1 MSAEEKNVSQ
11 PQTLR
16 DYASIS
22 VRGFLMGSA
31 DVVPGVSGGTIA
43 FITGIYEALIDAIN
57 AVNTQFIGRLLRLQW
72 RAAFADFPWQF
83 LLALGIG
90 LAAAIFTMA
99 HFLSW
104 ALEHYATLVW
114 GFFFGLILGSIFL
127 VRKQVRRWTP
137 ATVLILVAF
146 AVAMFWLVGVTPA
159 EMPHTPIFLFFSGA
173 LAICAMILPGISG
186 AFILVLLGQYR
197 YVLEAVVNRDI
208 ATIFFVM
215 AGAVFGLL
223 GFARLL
229 KWLFKHYHDLTVAA
243 LIGLMIGSL
252 RKIWPWKEVVST
264 QVKPD
269 GTVVPLVEANILPNS
284 SAGELLAVIALAML
298 ALALVVGI
306 EALATRGRAAQ
317 LPQPP
322 ASDAGESSHA

>member
-1 MSAEEKNVSQ
+1 MSAESKNVSR
-11 PQTLR
+11 PQSLR
-16 DYASIS
+16 DYVSIS
-22 VRGFLMGSA
+22 LRGFLMGSA

-57 AVNTQFIGRLLRLQW
+57 AVNVQFVRRLLKLQW
-72 RAAFADFPWQF
+72 REAFADFPWQF
-83 LLALGIG
+83 LLALAIG
-90 LAAAIFTMA
+90 LAAAILTMA

-104 ALEHYATLVW
+104 ALEHHATLVW
-114 GFFFGLILGSIFL
+114 GFFFGLILGSIIL
-127 VRKQVRRWTP
+127 VRKQVRHWTP
-137 ATVLILVAF
+137 ATLLILIAF

-197 YVLEAVVNRDI
+197 YVLDAVVNRDI
-208 ATIFFVM
+208 VTILLVM

-269 GTVVPLVEANILPNS
+269 GTVVPLVEANVLPNGPAS
-284 SAGELLAVIALAML
+284 EVLLVIGLTAL

-306 EALATRGRAAQ
+306 ETLAMRGRSARAV
-317 LPQPP
+317 QPVAP
-322 ASDAGESSHA
+322 DPIES

>member
-1 MSAEEKNVSQ
+1 MSVDSKDVSR
-11 PQTLR
+11 PQSLR

-22 VRGFLMGSA
+22 LRGFLMGSA
-31 DVVPGVSGGTIA
+31 DVVPGVSGGTVA

-57 AVNTQFIGRLLRLQW
+57 AVNLDLMRRLLRLQW
-72 RAAFADFPWQF
+72 REAFANFPWQF
-83 LLALGIG
+83 LLALGFG
-90 LAAAIFTMA
+90 LAAAILTMA

-114 GFFFGLILGSIFL
+114 GFFFGLILGSIIL
-127 VRKQVRRWTP
+127 VRKQIKRWTP
-137 ATVLILVAF
+137 ATVLILVTF

-159 EMPHTPIFLFFSGA
+159 EMPHTPLLLFFSGA

-197 YVLEAVVNRDI
+197 YVLDAVVNRDLVTL
-208 ATIFFVM
+208 AAVM

-269 GTVVPLVEANILPNS
+269 GTVVPLVEANVLPTG
-284 SAGELLAVIALAML
+284 SAGELLAVIGLAML

-306 EALATRGRAAQ
+306 EALAARGRSARSV
-317 LPQPP
+317 QPVV
-322 ASDAGESSHA
+322 AEGVES

>member
-1 MSAEEKNVSQ
+1 MIADSKNVSQ

-22 VRGFLMGSA
+22 LRGFLMGSA
-31 DVVPGVSGGTIA
+31 DVVPGVSGGTVA

-57 AVNTQFIGRLLRLQW
+57 AVNLDFMRRLLRLQW
-72 RAAFADFPWQF
+72 REALANFPWQF
-83 LLALGIG
+83 LLALGVG
-90 LAAAIFTMA
+90 LAAAVMTMA

-114 GFFFGLILGSIFL
+114 AFFFGLILGSIFL
-127 VRKQVRRWTP
+127 VRKRVRRWTP
-137 ATVLILVAF
+137 ATLLILVAF
-146 AVAMFWLVGVTPA
+146 AVVMFWLVGVTPH
-159 EMPHTPIFLFFSGA
+159 EMPHTPLFLFFSGA

-197 YVLEAVVNRDI
+197 YVLEAVVNRDLV
-208 ATIFFVM
+208 TLFFVA

-223 GFARLL
+223 GFARVL
-229 KWLFKHYHDLTVAA
+229 KWLFSRYHDLTVAA

-252 RKIWPWKEVVST
+252 RKIWPWKEVLAT
-264 QVKPD
+264 QVEPD
-269 GTVVPLVEANILPNS
+269 GSVIPVLEANVLPNG
-284 SAGELLAVIALAML
+284 SAGEMLLVIGLAML

-306 EALATRGRAAQ
+306 EALATRGRSTRAVQ
-317 LPQPP
+317 TILPE
-322 ASDAGESSHA
+322 GVES

>member
-1 MSAEEKNVSQ
+1 MIAEEKNVSQ
-11 PQTLR
+11 PQSLR

-22 VRGFLMGSA
+22 LRGFLMGSA

-57 AVNTQFIGRLLRLQW
+57 AVNLDFVRRLLRLQW
-72 RAAFADFPWQF
+72 REAFASFPWQF
-83 LLALGIG
+83 LLALGFGI
-90 LAAAIFTMA
+90 AAAILTMA

-104 ALEHYATLVW
+104 ALDHHATLVW

-127 VRKQVRRWTP
+127 VRKQVQRWTP
-137 ATVLILVAF
+137 AAVLVLIAF

-159 EMPHTPIFLFFSGA
+159 EMPHTPLFLFFSGA

-197 YVLEAVVNRDI
+197 YVLEAVVNRDLLTLAI
-208 ATIFFVM
+208 VM

-252 RKIWPWKEVVST
+252 RKIWPWKEVLAT
-264 QVKPD
+264 QIEAD
-269 GTVVPLVEANILPNS
+269 GSAVPLVEANILPNG
-284 SAGELLAVIALAML
+284 SAGEILLVIGLAML
-298 ALALVVGI
+298 ALAIVVGI
-306 EALATRGRAAQ
+306 EALATRGRAAHTA
-317 LPQPP
+317 QPVIP
-322 ASDAGESSHA
+322 DPIES

>member
-1 MSAEEKNVSQ
+1 MSAESKNVSQ
-11 PQTLR
+11 PQSLR
-16 DYASIS
+16 DYVSIS
-22 VRGFLMGSA
+22 LRGFLMGSA
-31 DVVPGVSGGTIA
+31 DVVPGVSGGTVA

-57 AVNTQFIGRLLRLQW
+57 AVNLDFMRRLLRLQW
-72 RAAFADFPWQF
+72 REAFANFPWQF

-90 LAAAIFTMA
+90 LAAAILTMA

-104 ALEHYATLVW
+104 ALEHHATLVW

-137 ATVLILVAF
+137 ETLLILVAF

-197 YVLEAVVNRDI
+197 YVLEAVVNRDLL
-208 ATIFFVM
+208 TILIVGT
-215 AGAVFGLL
+215 GAVFGLL
-223 GFARLL
+223 GFARVL

-269 GTVVPLVEANILPNS
+269 GTVVPLVEANVLPGGP
-284 SAGELLAVIALAML
+284 AGEVLLVVGLAML

-306 EALATRGRAAQ
+306 EALATRGRAARAA
-317 LPQPP
+317 QPIV
-322 ASDAGESSHA
+322 ADVVES

>member
-1 MSAEEKNVSQ
+1 MSSDSKNVSQ
-11 PQTLR
+11 PQSLR

-22 VRGFLMGSA
+22 LRGFLMGSA
-31 DVVPGVSGGTIA
+31 DVVPGVSGGTVA

-57 AVNTQFIGRLLRLQW
+57 AVNLDFVRRLLRLQW

-83 LLALGIG
+83 LLALAVG
-90 LAAAIFTMA
+90 LAAAVLTMA

-114 GFFFGLILGSIFL
+114 AFFFGLILGSIFL
-127 VRKQVRRWTP
+127 VRKRIKRWTP
-137 ATVLILVAF
+137 AMVAVLIAF
-146 AVAMFWLVGVTPA
+146 AVAMFWLVGMTPT
-159 EMPHTPIFLFFSGA
+159 EMPHTPLFLFLSGA

-197 YVLEAVVNRDI
+197 YVLEAVVSRDLL
-208 ATIFFVM
+208 TILVVG
-215 AGAVFGLL
+215 AGAAFGLL
-223 GFARLL
+223 AFARVL
-229 KWLFKHYHDLTVAA
+229 KWLFSRYHDLTVAA

-252 RKIWPWKEVVST
+252 RKIWPWKEVLAT
-264 QVKPD
+264 QVEPD
-269 GTVVPLVEANILPNS
+269 GSVIPVLEANVLPNG
-284 SAGELLAVIALAML
+284 SAGEVLAVIGLAML

-317 LPQPP
+317 LAQPVVP
-322 ASDAGESSHA
+322 EPVES